1 MSKQARVDLGLLVL
15 RIGLGAMFI
24 VAHGLP
30 KLLGGPDRW
39 KAVGQAM
46 SALGIN
52 FAPLAWGLAAA
63 LSEFG
68 GGILLVLGL
77 FTRMTSLVMTFTM
90 FVATAQHFAQGH
102 TLLQAS
108 HSIEVGIALVAL
120 ALMGAGAHSLDRRLG
135 KA

>member
-1 MSKQARVDLGLLVL
+1 MTKQGSSNLGLLVL
-15 RIGLGAMFI
+15 RLGLGGMFI

-30 KLLGGPDRW
+30 KLMGGPERW
-39 KAVGQAM
+39 KAVGGAM
-46 SALGIN
+46 ANLGIT
-52 FAPLAWGLAAA
+52 FAPTAWGFAAA
-63 LSEFG
+63 MAEFG

-77 FTRMTSLVMTFTM
+77 FTRFASVAMAFTM
-90 FVATAQHFAQGH
+90 LVATVQYFAKGS

>member
-1 MSKQARVDLGLLVL
+1 MSKQGRFDLGLLVL
-15 RIGLGAMFI
+15 RVGLGGMFI

-30 KLLGGPDRW
+30 KLMGGPERW

-46 SALGIN
+46 SALGIH
-52 FAPLAWGLAAA
+52 FAPVGWGLAAA

-77 FTRMTSLVMTFTM
+77 FTRLTSVVMTFTM
-90 FVATAQHFAQGH
+90 FVATAQYFAKGS

-108 HSIEVGIALVAL
+108 HSIEVGIALIAL

>member
-46 SALGIN
+46 SALGIH